1 MDARVDAAADDLDT
15 KPTRTQTVAGPIV
28 NLNVEGSVGVIHCE
42 PNSRRSSHWHR
53 TDWHHLYI
61 VDGCMVY
68 WSRPV
73 GSKEPPERREYRA
86 GEMVFTGPNVEHW
99 TEFPVRTTMVS
110 VSQLHRTHEAH
121 EADLV
126 RVPWHE

>member
-1 MDARVDAAADDLDT
+1 MEAHSTEANDRDT
-15 KPTRTQTVAGPIV
+15 KPTRTQTIAGPIV
-28 NLNVEGSVGVIHCE
+28 NLNVEGNVGVIHCE

-68 WSRPV
+68 WARPV
-73 GSKEPPERREYRA
+73 GSTEPPERREYHS
-86 GEMVFTGPNVEHW
+86 GQMVFTGPNVEHW

-110 VSQLHRTHEAH
+110 VSQLHRTHEQH

-126 RVPWHE
+126 RVGWFE